1 MNTKIKQTLKL
12 LLVVTLLVSLT
23 GAAQVANVYICT
35 GRYAKCTIP
44 ARTAKDW
51 IIVKGKLSW
60 FLWKRLNNKVNE
72 LVNCAIKNRE
82 NPPSPSLDA

>member
-1 MNTKIKQTLKL
+1 MENSVLERINKVIYNNGYIFALVDTL
-12 LLVVTLLVSLT
+12 
-23 GAAQVANVYICT
+23 
-35 GRYAKCTIP
+35 KCTIP
-44 ARTAKDW
+44 TRTAKDW

>member
-1 MNTKIKQTLKL
+1 MYIFALVGTL
-12 LLVVTLLVSLT
+12 
-23 GAAQVANVYICT
+23 
-35 GRYAKCTIP
+35 KCTIP

-72 LVNCAIKNRE
+72 LVNCAIKI
-82 NPPSPSLDA
+82 

>member
-23 GAAQVANVYICT
+23 GAAQMYIFALVDT
-35 GRYAKCTIP
+35 LKCTIP
-44 ARTAKDW
+44 TRTAKDW